1 VYWHDVDLRA
11 WRPLSY
17 SPSPLYEH
25 RPLSINQPASGF
37 DLNNIAYNAI
47 SIGDWSLFRLMD
59 DVLSPLTPGQT
70 RIEPTID
77 ALDRRA
83 AHARKRWIG
92 DGVNALNVPE
102 VSLSDYSPTSVGNI
116 KRVDQAVDW
125 LQERGAR
132 LDDKFSPRPRRRQEA
147 GEPQRRSNVDSV
159 QSGFWETYRWI
170 QRLGMRA
177 VDEVLLNGI
186 ENGVDS
192 TVNSLRTTPAET
204 IVD

>member
-1 VYWHDVDLRA
+1 
-11 WRPLSY
+11 
-17 SPSPLYEH
+17 
-25 RPLSINQPASGF
+25 
-37 DLNNIAYNAI
+37 
-47 SIGDWSLFRLMD
+47 MD
-59 DVLSPLTPGQT
+59 DVLSPLTPGHT
-70 RIEPTID
+70 KIEPTID

-83 AHARKRWIG
+83 AHAHKRWIG

-132 LDDKFSPRPRRRQEA
+132 LDDKFSPRARRRQEA
-147 GEPQRRSNVDSV
+147 GEPPRRSNVDAV
-159 QSGFWETYRWI
+159 QSGFWETYRWV

-177 VDEVLLNGI
+177 VDELLLNGI